1 MKHLAVAG
9 ALALTLAGAA
19 AGQETPEGKSLLDSG
34 KAAFAKKD
42 LVTAIRDWT
51 RCVTLEPG
59 AARAHA
65 YLCVAYART
74 ADPANMMVHLG
85 RLKALDPKRA
95 QEVEAKLE
103 HSLPAIPA
111 PADPR
116 PAAEL
121 IKLARPL
128 YEAGQFNE
136 ARPLL
141 EAYVRKETQDEE
153 GHYLLGM
160 CYVKLGNTMGA
171 LAECFG
177 AGFPKSSRGR
187 ELREEADK
195 LRKSSMQILTD
206 AGSAGESVHTAASL
220 GHESTLR
227 DILKKDP
234 RAVDAVENGKK
245 PIDVAIITG
254 RAASVKILAAAGA
267 KIPDRVLAAAP
278 LELAIENGDENMV
291 IALVEAGVD
300 PKQVLDTP
308 AGPRTPVELAVLR
321 ATGARSTPGRTRIVE
336 YLKSRG
342 AVPRS
347 AATIQGQDLC
357 RARRAHA
364 TAALQMC
371 LSLERYEVA
380 IPSGTF
386 DPAHL
391 IKLKRLNAGEGTC
404 PDGPTFVLA
413 PDSTRN
419 VPTLA
424 CPNHGR

>member
-1 MKHLAVAG
+1 MRYLAVAA
-9 ALALTLAGAA
+9 ALALTVAGAA
-19 AGQETPEGKSLLDSG
+19 TGQDTPEGKRLLESG

-51 RCVTLEPG
+51 RCVALEPG

-65 YLCVAYART
+65 FLCVAYART
-74 ADPANMMVHLG
+74 GDPGSMLIHLG

-103 HSLPAIPA
+103 RILPASPA

-141 EAYVRKETQDEE
+141 EAYTLKEPGDEE

-171 LAECFG
+171 MTECLG
-177 AGFPKSSRGR
+177 AGFPKTSRGR

-195 LRKSSMQILTD
+195 LRKSSTQIATD
-206 AGSAGESVHTAASL
+206 AGPAGESVHTAAAL

-227 DILKKDP
+227 EILKKDP
-234 RAVDAVENGKK
+234 RAIDAIEDGKK
-245 PIDVAIITG
+245 PIESAIITG

-267 KIPDRVLAAAP
+267 KVPDRVLSAAP

-300 PKQVLDTP
+300 PKKPIDTLTGLQ
-308 AGPRTPVELAVLR
+308 APVELAERR

-336 YLKSRG
+336 YLKARG

-347 AATIQGQDLC
+347 AATIQVLSDC
-357 RARRAHA
+357 SRRLALA
-364 TAALQMC
+364 SKALQVYTMME
-371 LSLERYEVA
+371 SYEKA
-380 IPSGTF
+380 LPAGTF

-391 IKLKRLNAGEGTC
+391 IKLKLLKTGEGTC

-413 PDSTRN
+413 PDSTRT

-424 CPNHGR
+424 CPKHAR